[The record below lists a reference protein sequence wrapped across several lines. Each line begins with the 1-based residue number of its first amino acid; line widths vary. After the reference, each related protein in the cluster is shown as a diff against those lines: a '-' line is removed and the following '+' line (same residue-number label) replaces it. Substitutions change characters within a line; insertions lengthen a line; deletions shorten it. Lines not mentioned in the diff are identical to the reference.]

1 MTNNYQD
8 NFIDVEGIVVK
19 AKEGLVEIAIQKRLR
34 NFTVPKRMII
44 SEHEIE
50 VGQTVKF
57 KMTFPEVQYEK
68 QSKLDQYRKCNV

>member
-8 NFIDVEGIVVK
+8 NFIEVEGIVVK
-19 AKEGLVEIAIQKRLR
+19 VKEGLVEIDIKGRLG

-50 VGQTVKF
+50 VGQTVQF
-57 KMTFPEVQYEK
+57 KMTFPEVKYDQ
-68 QSKLDQYRKCNV
+68 QSKIDEYRKCNV